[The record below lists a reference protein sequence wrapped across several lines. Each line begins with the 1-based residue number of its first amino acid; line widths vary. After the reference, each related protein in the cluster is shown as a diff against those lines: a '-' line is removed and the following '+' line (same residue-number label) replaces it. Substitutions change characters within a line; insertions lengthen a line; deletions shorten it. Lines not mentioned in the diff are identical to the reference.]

1 MISDLK
7 DLEDLIGVPLLVI
20 KLVLLR
26 HGESIWNKENRFTGW
41 TDVDLTMKGINE
53 AKEAGKLLRESG
65 LTFDVAFTSL
75 LKKAIRTLWIVLDEM
90 DLMWIP
96 VYKSWRLN
104 ERHYGALQGL
114 NKSEMANKYGEAK
127 VLLWRRSFD
136 VRPPALEESDERYPG
151 SDPKYVNLE
160 KKDIPFTES
169 LKDTMERLLP
179 YWQDTIAPNI
189 KAGKKV
195 LITAHGNSLRS
206 LVKHLDDVSDKEII
220 ELNIPTGIPLVYELN
235 ENLKPIRSY
244 YLGDPS
250 KVKKAK
256 ETVKNQGKM

>member
-1 MISDLK
+1 
-7 DLEDLIGVPLLVI
+7 LIEVELLVI

-41 TDVDLTMKGINE
+41 TDVDLTEKGINE
-53 AKEAGKLLRESG
+53 AREAGRLLRESG
-65 LTFDVAFTSL
+65 LIFDVAFTSL

-90 DLMWIP
+90 DLMWIR

-104 ERHYGALQGL
+104 ERHYGELQGL
-114 NKSEMANKYGEAK
+114 NKAEIARKYGEAQ
-127 VLLWRRSFD
+127 VLLWRRSYD
-136 VRPPALEESDERYPG
+136 VKPPALEESDERNPG
-151 SDPKYVNLE
+151 KDPKYMYLE
-160 KKDIPFTES
+160 KKDIPFAES

-179 YWQDTIAPNI
+179 YWKNI
-189 KAGKKV
+189 ITPEIKGAKRV

-206 LVKHLDDVSDKEII
+206 LVKHLDNVSDKDIV

-235 ENLKPIRSY
+235 ENMTPIRSY

-250 KVKKAK
+250 RVKNAV
-256 ETVKNQGKM
+256 ETVKNQGKMS